1 LRIGCNNR
9 SSFIAKSLLG
19 MLTNDAPRN
28 KMKKNLKKKLAS
40 AIAIKL
46 FRVIPIL
53 HP

>member
-1 LRIGCNNR
+1 
-9 SSFIAKSLLG
+9 

-28 KMKKNLKKKLAS
+28 KMRKKIEKKLAS
-40 AIAIKL
+40 AIAINL